1 MRVSGPKCF
10 WISPMATIMP
20 TRAWALA
27 RILSFRTYE
36 RLRSVPTKL
45 IREITNRK
53 TRLNRDKAITKAK
66 PLFRSTLGSV
76 DMGREEFIGLLKIE
90 PKD

>member
-1 MRVSGPKCF
+1 
-10 WISPMATIMP
+10 

-27 RILSFRTYE
+27 RILSFRTSD

-45 IREITNRK
+45 IKDTTNRK
-53 TRLNRDKAITKAK
+53 TKLKRDRAMTKAK

-90 PKD
+90 PKG